1 MGNTTGVLTAES
13 FPEAFTGSPSSK
25 RRSGRNGGGSIHNT
39 YTVRQFGNNHVN
51 CAVSVMQGRRE
62 YMEDRHL
69 VEMELGTVVA
79 AADDNGVED
88 HSLFAVFDGHGGSW
102 CSEFLKQ
109 NFVPTFLRSPAMI
122 KYRALK
128 KKGPQSRSDVKGI
141 QLLKEAFV
149 HTFQQLDKDFYTES
163 QKVDWKKRQ
172 PVNTEKNQ
180 EICSSSSSASVE
192 LSPAERSGSTAVVVL
207 LTPSHMIAA
216 NVGDSRAILRRHGK
230 VYPLSFDHKPHH
242 IPERLRILRAGGT
255 VKNKRVDGE
264 LAVSRALGDF
274 TLKQKPIQ
282 DDDTK
287 NNTKSDK
294 PKDSFSTRALSKVI
308 AIPEFVVYPR
318 VPTADE
324 FFILACDGVWDV
336 ASNDRCSDFVQSLL
350 SEGEVDLGNI
360 AEEALNV
367 CWDRK
372 SGDNMTFILV
382 GLPGLQADRSS
393 RAQFHNALWGY
404 RTSRQAKQITETTY
418 FNTEAAVRT
427 MERSWTNCM
436 QSMNGINVQGT
447 WIAA

>member
-1 MGNTTGVLTAES
+1 
-13 FPEAFTGSPSSK
+13 
-25 RRSGRNGGGSIHNT
+25 
-39 YTVRQFGNNHVN
+39 
-51 CAVSVMQGRRE
+51 MQGRRE

-69 VEMELGTVVA
+69 VEMELSAVESGF
-79 AADDNGVED
+79 ED

-122 KYRALK
+122 KYQSLK
-128 KKGPQSRSDVKGI
+128 KKGPQSRSDVKGV
-141 QLLKEAFV
+141 QLLKEAFL
-149 HTFQQLDKDFYTES
+149 HTFQQLDQDIYIES
-163 QKVDWKKRQ
+163 QKVLEKKACDQ
-172 PVNTEKNQ
+172 KKNTETL
-180 EICSSSSSASVE
+180 SSLSPME

-242 IPERLRILRAGGT
+242 IPERLRILKAGGT
-255 VKNKRVDGE
+255 VTNKRVDGD

-282 DDDTK
+282 NDEEMEQGNMK
-287 NNTKSDK
+287 NNNAKSDK
-294 PKDSFSTRALSKVI
+294 PNESTSSCTCAPLSKVI
-308 AIPEFVVYPR
+308 AIPDFVVYPR
-318 VPTADE
+318 EPTADE
-324 FFILACDGVWDV
+324 FLILACDGVWDV
-336 ASNDRCSDFVQSLL
+336 ASNDQCSDFVQSLL

-372 SGDNMTFILV
+372 SGDNLTFILV

-404 RTSRQAKQITETTY
+404 RTSRQAQQITESTIS
-418 FNTEAAVRT
+418 NTQLAVRT
-427 MERSWTNCM
+427 MEQSLTNWM